1 MSHSQQRQFIKSVS
15 ESLSNNF
22 EKTKILE
29 IGSYSVN
36 GSIREFFK
44 NSSYSGVDL
53 TEGPCVDIICE
64 GDKLDHPDDLYDAAI
79 SCECFEHNPNWAE
92 TFQNMWRMTKKG
104 GVVIF
109 TCATTGR
116 AEHGTTRTSV
126 ADSPGTQLMKWDYY
140 ANLTE
145 IDFEKKFKLKAL
157 FSSYF
162 FYVNESSCDLYFY
175 GVKEGGNNIF
185 NADTSQVR
193 SNSIQYQI
201 KLQNEIVNRKQ
212 REKFIPRPL
221 RPLLR
226 ALFNNP
232 QRAEAKRGLVDE
244 Y

>member
-1 MSHSQQRQFIKSVS
+1 MSHPQQRQFIKSLS
-15 ESLSNNF
+15 ESLSSDFIDN
-22 EKTKILE
+22 KILE

-44 NSSYSGVDL
+44 NSTYSGVDL

-64 GDKLDHPDDLYDAAI
+64 GDKLDHPDDFYDIAI

-140 ANLTE
+140 RNLTE
-145 IDFEKKFKLKAL
+145 IDFQEKFNLNEL
-157 FSSYF
+157 FSSSF
-162 FYVNESSCDLYFY
+162 FYVNDNSCDLYFY
-175 GVKEGGNNIF
+175 GVKNGENNIF
-185 NADTSQVR
+185 NAETDQVK
-193 SNSIQYQI
+193 SNAIHYQI
-201 KLQNEIVNRKQ
+201 KLQDEIINRKK
-212 REKFIPRPL
+212 REKFVPRPL
-221 RPLLR
+221 RPLFR
-226 ALFNNP
+226 VLFSSA
-232 QRAEAKRGLVDE
+232 QRIEAKRGLVSE